1 MQEWG
6 WGQGRC
12 GPMNPPE
19 LLSRLVRNLAE
30 TDDGRPLLTRLCEAC
45 VDTFQA
51 QGGALTVSAGRGEQ
65 AAVSTPGVFED
76 LEPLQEVLGEG
87 PVHQAMADDRV
98 VAVRIGSLVDEYP
111 VFSQLTGAVGGEAT
125 LYAVPM
131 RGEGRVVGALS
142 MYVTADPR
150 ARSSEDLQF
159 VADAVGTI
167 LLGNAELL
175 DWSERSPFH
184 LATGMVVA
192 QLGIGPDD
200 ASAMIR
206 AHAFSRSTSLLS
218 AAQDVLERRVTFSYD
233 D

>member
-1 MQEWG
+1 M
-6 WGQGRC
+6 
-12 GPMNPPE
+12 
-19 LLSRLVRNLAE
+19 LVRKLVE
-30 TDDGRPLLTRLCEAC
+30 SDDSRPLLPRLCEAC

-51 QGGALTVSAGRGEQ
+51 QGGALTVSAGPGEQ

-87 PVHQAMADDRV
+87 PVNQAMVEDRLV
-98 VAVRIGSLVDEYP
+98 VVRIGTSVDEYP
-111 VFSQLTGAVGGEAT
+111 VFSQLTGSVGHDAT
-125 LYAVPM
+125 LYAVPV
-131 RGEGRVVGALS
+131 RGEGRVVGAFSL
-142 MYVTADPR
+142 YVSADPR
-150 ARSSEDLQF
+150 DRSSEALQF
-159 VADAVGTI
+159 VADAVGTV

-206 AHAFSRSTSLLS
+206 AHAFSQSTSLLS
-218 AAQDVLERRVTFSYD
+218 AARDVLERRVTFSYD
-233 D
+233 E

>member
-1 MQEWG
+1 MD
-6 WGQGRC
+6 
-12 GPMNPPE
+12 PPE
-19 LLSRLVRNLAE
+19 LLSMLVRNLAE
-30 TDDGRPLLTRLCEAC
+30 TDDDRPLLTRLCEAC

-51 QGGALTVSAGRGEQ
+51 QGGALTVLAGRGEQ

-87 PVHQAMADDRV
+87 PVHQAMAEDRLV
-98 VAVRIGSLVDEYP
+98 VARIGTLVDEYP
-111 VFSQLTGAVGGEAT
+111 VFSQLTESVGGKPT

-131 RGEGRVVGALS
+131 RGDGRVVGVFSL
-142 MYVTADPR
+142 YVTAHPQS
-150 ARSSEDLQF
+150 RSPEGLQL
-159 VADAVGTI
+159 VADAVGTVV
-167 LLGNAELL
+167 LGNAELL

-192 QLGIGPDD
+192 QLGIGPED

-218 AAQDVLERRVTFSYD
+218 AARDVLERRVTFSD
-233 D
+233 DE

>member
-1 MQEWG
+1 MD
-6 WGQGRC
+6 
-12 GPMNPPE
+12 PPE
-19 LLSRLVRNLAE
+19 LLSMLVRNLAE

-51 QGGALTVSAGRGEQ
+51 QGGALTISAGPGEQ

-87 PVHQAMADDRV
+87 PVHQAMAEDRV
-98 VAVRIGSLVDEYP
+98 VVVRIGTLVDEYP
-111 VFSQLTGAVGGEAT
+111 VFSQLTRSVDSGAT

-131 RGEGRVVGALS
+131 REEGRVVGALS
-142 MYVTADPR
+142 LYVTADPR

-159 VADAVGTI
+159 VADAVGAV

-175 DWSERSPFH
+175 DWSARSTFH

-192 QLGIGPDD
+192 QLGIGPRD

-206 AHAFSRSTSLLS
+206 ARAFSRSTSLLS
-218 AAQDVLERRVTFSYD
+218 AVEDVLERRVTFSYD
-233 D
+233 E

>member
-1 MQEWG
+1 
-6 WGQGRC
+6 
-12 GPMNPPE
+12 MNPPE

-30 TDDGRPLLTRLCEAC
+30 ADDDRPLLTRLCEAC

-51 QGGALTVSAGRGEQ
+51 QGGALTVSAGPGEQ

-87 PVHQAMADDRV
+87 PAPQAMAEDRL
-98 VAVRIGSLVDEYP
+98 VAVRIGTLVDEYP
-111 VFSQLTGAVGGEAT
+111 VFSQLTGSVSGEAT
-125 LYAVPM
+125 LYAVPV
-131 RGEGRVVGALS
+131 RGEGRVVGAFSL
-142 MYVTADPR
+142 YVTADPR

-159 VADAVGTI
+159 VADAVGMV
-167 LLGNAELL
+167 LVGNAELL
-175 DWSERSPFH
+175 DWSERNPFH

-200 ASAMIR
+200 ASALIR
-206 AHAFSRSTSLLS
+206 AHAFASSTSLLS

-233 D
+233 E

>member
-1 MQEWG
+1 MD
-6 WGQGRC
+6 
-12 GPMNPPE
+12 PPE
-19 LLSRLVRNLAE
+19 LLSMLVRKLVE
-30 TDDGRPLLTRLCEAC
+30 SDDSRPLLPRLCEAC

-51 QGGALTVSAGRGEQ
+51 QGGALTVSAGPGEQ

-87 PVHQAMADDRV
+87 PVPQAMAEDRLV
-98 VAVRIGSLVDEYP
+98 GVRIGTSVDEYP
-111 VFSQLTGAVGGEAT
+111 VFSQLTESVIGAPT

-131 RGEGRVVGALS
+131 RGDGRVIGAISL
-142 MYVTADPR
+142 YVTAHPQ
-150 ARSSEDLQF
+150 ARSPEGLQL
-159 VADAVGTI
+159 VADAVGAV
-167 LLGNAELL
+167 LLGSAELL

-184 LATGMVVA
+184 LAIGMVVA

-206 AHAFSRSTSLLS
+206 ARAFSQSTSLLS